1 MLSLS
6 KLEIRNK
13 DLIIEHIQEN
23 AHRDQ
28 SRTGTDITRLLGG
41 EIWEPMYEWNKSNK
55 EIPLSWTIMTK
66 EIEKHAKMKILEMW
80 SIEYTNGEG
89 CKFHSHE
96 KDGVKMSAI
105 YYLKVGNES
114 GNLIFPEEGITIEPK
129 ENLFVMF
136 NPDLEHG
143 VEPSLEGR
151 ICIAMN
157 FKK

>member
-28 SRTGTDITRLLGG
+28 SRTNGDITRLLGG
-41 EIWEPMYEWNKSNK
+41 KVWQPDFEREKGNEK
-55 EIPLSWTIMTK
+55 EVPLSWSIMK
-66 EIEKHAKMKILEMW
+66 QEIEKHAKMKSTEMW
-80 SIEYTNGEG
+80 SINYTDGQG
-89 CKFHSHE
+89 CKFHHH
-96 KDGVKMSAI
+96 DVNNIKMSAI
-105 YYLKVGNES
+105 YYLKVGDES
-114 GNLIFPEEGITIEPK
+114 GNLIFPDEGITIEPK

-136 NPDLEHG
+136 DSNLVHG
-143 VEPSLEGR
+143 VEPSLDGR

-157 FKK
+157 F

>member
-23 AHRDQ
+23 AHSDQ
-28 SRTGTDITRLLGG
+28 TKTGVDITRLLGG
-41 EIWEPMYEWNKSNK
+41 KIWEPMHEWNKSNK

-80 SIEYTNGEG
+80 SIEYTNCEG

-96 KDGVKMSAI
+96 KDDVKMSAI
-105 YYLKVGNES
+105 YYLQVGKES
-114 GNLIFPEEGITIEPK
+114 GNLVFRDEGITIEPK

-136 NPDLEHG
+136 NPDLVHG
-143 VEPSLEGR
+143 VEPSLDGR

-157 FKK
+157 F

>member
-6 KLEIRNK
+6 KFEIRNK

-66 EIEKHAKMKILEMW
+66 EIEKHAKMKITEIW
-80 SIEYTNGEG
+80 SINYTNGQG
-89 CKFHSHE
+89 CKFHHHATNTT
-96 KDGVKMSAI
+96 KMSAI
-105 YYLKVGNES
+105 YYLKVGDES
-114 GNLIFPEEGITIEPK
+114 GNLIFPDEGVTIEPK

-136 NPDLEHG
+136 DAKLVHG
-143 VEPSLEGR
+143 VEPSLDGR

>member
-13 DLIIEHIQEN
+13 DLIIKHIQEN
-23 AHRDQ
+23 AHSDQ
-28 SRTGTDITRLLGG
+28 TKTGIDITRLLGG
-41 EIWEPMYEWNKSNK
+41 KIWQPIYEWNKSNK

-66 EIEKHAKMKILEMW
+66 EIEKHAKMKISEMW

-89 CKFHSHE
+89 CMVHHHK
-96 KDGVKMSAI
+96 KDDVKMSAI
-105 YYLKVGNES
+105 YYLQVGKES
-114 GNLIFPEEGITIEPK
+114 GNLVFRDEGITIEPK

-136 NPDLEHG
+136 NPDLVHG
-143 VEPSLEGR
+143 VEPSLDGR

-157 FKK
+157 F

>member
-6 KLEIRNK
+6 KFEIRNK

-28 SRTGTDITRLLGG
+28 SRTGIDITRLLGG

-66 EIEKHAKMKILEMW
+66 EIEKHAKMKITEIW
-80 SIEYTNGEG
+80 SINYTNGQG
-89 CKFHSHE
+89 CKFHHHATNTT
-96 KDGVKMSAI
+96 KMSAI
-105 YYLKVGNES
+105 YYLKVGDES
-114 GNLIFPEEGITIEPK
+114 GNLIFPDEGVTIEPK

-136 NPDLEHG
+136 DAKLVHG
-143 VEPSLEGR
+143 VEPSLDGR
-151 ICIAMN
+151 ICVAMN

>member
-28 SRTGTDITRLLGG
+28 SRTGGDITRLLGG
-41 EIWEPMYEWNKSNK
+41 KIWDPMYEWNKSNK

-66 EIEKHAKMKILEMW
+66 EIEKHAKMKITEIW
-80 SIEYTNGEG
+80 SINYTNGQG
-89 CKFHSHE
+89 CKFHHHATNTT
-96 KDGVKMSAI
+96 KMSAI
-105 YYLKVGNES
+105 YYLKVGDES
-114 GNLIFPEEGITIEPK
+114 GNLIFPDEGVTIEPK

-136 NPDLEHG
+136 DAKLVHG
-143 VEPSLEGR
+143 VEPSLDGR
-151 ICIAMN
+151 ICVAMN

>member
-13 DLIIEHIQEN
+13 DLIIEQIQEN

-28 SRTGTDITRLLGG
+28 SRTGANISRLLGG
-41 EIWEPMYEWNKSNK
+41 KIWQPTYEWNKSNK

-66 EIEKHAKMKILEMW
+66 EIEKHAKMKISEMW

-89 CKFHSHE
+89 CMFHHHE
-96 KDGVKMSAI
+96 KDDVKMSAI
-105 YYLKVGNES
+105 YYLQVGDES
-114 GNLIFPEEGITIEPK
+114 GNLIFPDEGITIEPK

-136 NPDLEHG
+136 NPDLVHG
-143 VEPSLEGR
+143 VEPSLDGR
-151 ICIAMN
+151 ICIAMD
-157 FKK
+157 F

>member
-28 SRTGTDITRLLGG
+28 SRTGADISRLLGG
-41 EIWEPMYEWNKSNK
+41 KIWQPMYEWNKYNK

-66 EIEKHAKMKILEMW
+66 EIEKHAKMKISDMW

-89 CKFHSHE
+89 CKFHGHE
-96 KDGVKMSAI
+96 KDDVKMSAI
-105 YYLKVGNES
+105 YYLQVGKES
-114 GNLIFPEEGITIEPK
+114 GNLVFRDEGITIEPK

-136 NPDLEHG
+136 NPDVVHG
-143 VEPSLEGR
+143 VEPSLDGR

-157 FKK
+157 FK

>member
-6 KLEIRNK
+6 KFEIRNK

-66 EIEKHAKMKILEMW
+66 EIEKHAKMKITEIW
-80 SIEYTNGEG
+80 SINYTNGQG
-89 CKFHSHE
+89 CKFHHHATNTT
-96 KDGVKMSAI
+96 KMSAI
-105 YYLKVGNES
+105 YYLKVGDES
-114 GNLIFPEEGITIEPK
+114 GNLIFPDEGVTIEPK

-136 NPDLEHG
+136 DAKLVHG
-143 VEPSLEGR
+143 VEPSLDGR
-151 ICIAMN
+151 ICVAMN

>member
-105 YYLKVGNES
+105 YYFCLLYTS
-114 GNLIFPEEGITIEPK
+114 
-129 ENLFVMF
+129 
-136 NPDLEHG
+136 
-143 VEPSLEGR
+143 PSPR
-151 ICIAMN
+151 D
-157 FKK
+157 

>member
-66 EIEKHAKMKILEMW
+66 EIEKHAKMKITEIW
-80 SIEYTNGEG
+80 SINYTNGQG
-89 CKFHSHE
+89 CKFHHHATNTT
-96 KDGVKMSAI
+96 KMSAI
-105 YYLKVGNES
+105 YYLKVGDES
-114 GNLIFPEEGITIEPK
+114 GNLIFPNEGITIEPK

-136 NPDLEHG
+136 NPDLVHG
-143 VEPSLEGR
+143 VEPSLDGR

>member
-6 KLEIRNK
+6 KFEIRNK

-28 SRTGTDITRLLGG
+28 SRTGGDITRLLGG
-41 EIWEPMYEWNKSNK
+41 KIWDPMYEWNKSNK

-66 EIEKHAKMKILEMW
+66 EIEKHAKMKITEIW
-80 SIEYTNGEG
+80 SINYTNGQG
-89 CKFHSHE
+89 CKFHHHATNTT
-96 KDGVKMSAI
+96 KMSAI
-105 YYLKVGNES
+105 YYLKVGDES
-114 GNLIFPEEGITIEPK
+114 GNLIFPNEGITIEPK

-136 NPDLEHG
+136 DAKLVHG
-143 VEPSLEGR
+143 VEPSLDGR
-151 ICIAMN
+151 ICVAMN